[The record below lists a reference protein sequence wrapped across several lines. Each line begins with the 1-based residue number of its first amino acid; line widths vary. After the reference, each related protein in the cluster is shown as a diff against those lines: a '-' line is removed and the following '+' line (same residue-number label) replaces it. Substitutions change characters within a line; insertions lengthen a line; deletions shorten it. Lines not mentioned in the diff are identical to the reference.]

1 MTDTDTSYV
10 FVVCQAGA
18 EKALKA
24 ELARTHPEFKF
35 AFSRPGFVTFK
46 RATEPQAAAL
56 APDFELD
63 SIFARAYG
71 LSLSRLAPP
80 ADPAKEVI
88 VWAKKLRAELGPK
101 GGNGAK
107 KPSLRLHVYERDF
120 YAPGSEPMGFEQG
133 QLADQAYERI
143 LKAVRAEVG
152 EGDSKSQPLFAEDA
166 IALEVGE
173 PVLDVVVVEEGDWW
187 VGWHEHSLKHHAY
200 PGGNP
205 RLRLPPDAPSR
216 AYLKLEEALLW
227 SRAPLRT
234 GDCAVEI
241 GSAPGGASL
250 ALLRRGINV
259 LGIDPGEMH
268 RVVLRSPTYR
278 HLSKSVMFV
287 EREELPER
295 VDWLLLD
302 MNAEPRVAL
311 TAVESIAHDLEEN
324 LLGILLTVKLN
335 QWKLAEKIP
344 GYLEAL
350 KESLGLARIRATQ
363 LAHNRQEI
371 FVYGLTRRGMA
382 RIV

>member
-1 MTDTDTSYV
+1 MTDSETFIFT
-10 FVVCQAGA
+10 VCQAGA

-24 ELARTHPEFKF
+24 ELARTHPELKF

-46 RATEPQAAAL
+46 RTGDSK
-56 APDFELD
+56 APGFELD
-63 SIFARAYG
+63 SVFARAYG
-71 LSLSRLAPP
+71 LSLARVAAP

-88 VWAKKLRAELGPK
+88 AWAKKQRGERE
-101 GGNGAK
+101 GGASGR
-107 KPSLRLHVYERDF
+107 PLRLHVFERDF
-120 YAPGSEPMGFEQG
+120 HVPGEEPQDFEQG
-133 QLADQAYERI
+133 RLADRAYERV
-143 LKAVRAEVG
+143 LKALRAVDD
-152 EGDSKSQPLFAEDA
+152 EGLFAEDPV
-166 IALEVGE
+166 ALEVGE
-173 PVLDVVVVEEGDWW
+173 TVLDVVVVEEGDWW
-187 VGWHEHSLKHHAY
+187 VGWHVHSLQHHAY

-205 RLRLPPDAPSR
+205 RLRLPADAPSR

-250 ALLRRGINV
+250 ALLRRGIHV

-268 RVVLRSPTYR
+268 RVVLRSPAYR

-287 EREELPER
+287 ERDELPER

-311 TAVESIAHDLEEN
+311 AAAESIAHDLEPD
-324 LLGILLTVKLN
+324 LLGVLLTVKLN

-344 GYLEAL
+344 SYLEAL

-371 FVYGLTRRGMA
+371 FVYGLTRRGMGRVA
-382 RIV
+382 GASADLGDKVRPL